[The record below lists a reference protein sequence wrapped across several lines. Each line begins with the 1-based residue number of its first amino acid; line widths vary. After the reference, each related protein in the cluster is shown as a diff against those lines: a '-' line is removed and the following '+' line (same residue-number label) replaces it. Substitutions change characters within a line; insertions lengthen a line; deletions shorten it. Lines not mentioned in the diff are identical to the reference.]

1 MGKPAGFSGYAD
13 GATTTTPLQALV
25 QDANDI
31 TKKAYIPAMVG
42 ETFTAQDATP
52 SIATKAALYT
62 TANASGTTI
71 TAFDGGTAGQIF
83 AVVAGDANTTIDFTG
98 SSIKG
103 NAGVDKALA
112 AGDTLICIHNGTNS
126 YCAVID
132 ATT

>member
-13 GATTTTPLQALV
+13 GSTTTTPFQALA
-25 QDANDI
+25 QDASDV
-31 TKKAYIPAMVG
+31 TKKVNIGAMVG

-52 SIATKAALYT
+52 SIATRANLYT
-62 TANASGTTI
+62 TANSSGTTI

-83 AVVAGDANTTIDFTG
+83 CVVAGDANTTIDFTG

-103 NAGVDKALA
+103 NAGADKTLA
-112 AGDTLICIHNGTNS
+112 AGDTLICIHNGTNA